1 MRKKAFTLVELLVVI
16 AIIAMLLSI
25 LVPSLQRARGL
36 TKRLVCLS
44 NLRQLSVA
52 AQIYTNNYNDFYP
65 FAMETLSGGGSS
77 SIINCWDF
85 MDPKLGKGKP
95 GLLWQGDGIAKIQQC
110 PDFKGAAN
118 WAGDPYT
125 GYNYNSSYIGGSVA
139 TFGGIA
145 SSANGGA
152 SFAAKKP
159 SPPTGSTEIIV
170 RSSKTTELKHPA
182 ATALF
187 GDGQWSGGANKF
199 MRSPFFGPNDGGP
212 GNWAGT
218 QGFRHLG
225 QTNVAYCDGS
235 ARPQKERYTQT
246 EDPAEASNIAPL
258 TGFLSPDNSAYDL
271 E

>member
-1 MRKKAFTLVELLVVI
+1 LLVVI

-25 LVPSLQRARGL
+25 LVPSLQRAHGL

-44 NLRQLSVA
+44 NLRQLSFA
-52 AQIYTNNYNDFYP
+52 AQIYTNNYNGYYP
-65 FAMETLSGGGSS
+65 FAMETLSDGSS

-95 GLLWQGDGIAKIQQC
+95 GLLWQGDSIAKIQQC

-118 WAGDPYT
+118 WTGDPYT

-139 TFGGIA
+139 KFDG
-145 SSANGGA
+145 SVSLSVSGGA
-152 SFAAKKP
+152 ASAVKRP
-159 SPPTGSTEIIV
+159 PPPTGNREIIV
-170 RSSKTTELKHPA
+170 RSSRTTELKHPA

-199 MRSPFFGPNDGGP
+199 MRSPFLGPNDGGS

-218 QGFRHLG
+218 QGFRHVG

-235 ARPQKERYTQT
+235 ARSQKERYTQT
-246 EDPAEASNIAPL
+246 EDPADALNIANG